1 MTFSTLFT
9 IIIALVLLRI
19 FWLKI
24 KDVSMQSES
33 FKKLPPKDQLSV
45 LKECLLN
52 NPTETNLKNLKEF
65 SEKQGIVLDIESY
78 RPFIKKQQ
86 ELTRRKDAL
95 AEDNELFT
103 AEAEWVDKILPLE
116 FEEAKAAKQENRH
129 EDFILHSLEG
139 VARLY
144 SDGAILSELEALVQ
158 DYPKAKELAQG
169 YRELMELRDSS
180 GADDESLK
188 KLRAAKESWE
198 KDLLQ
203 VDIEQ

>member
-9 IIIALVLLRI
+9 IVMALIFARI

-24 KDVSMQSES
+24 KDVSMKSES
-33 FKKLPPKDQLSV
+33 FKQLPAKDQLSV

-65 SEKQGIVLDIESY
+65 SQKQGVELDIESY

-103 AEAEWVDKILPLE
+103 AEAEWIDQTSPMA
-116 FEEAKAAKQENRH
+116 FEAAKLAKQENRF
-129 EDFILHSLEG
+129 EDYILHSLEG

-144 SDGAILSELEALVQ
+144 SDRAILSELDSLVQ
-158 DYPKAKELAQG
+158 DYPKAKVLAQG
-169 YRELMELRDSS
+169 YRDLMELRDQS

-198 KDLLQ
+198 KELLQ

>member
-9 IIIALVLLRI
+9 IVMALIFARI

-24 KDVSMQSES
+24 KDVSMKSES
-33 FKKLPPKDQLSV
+33 FKQLPAKDQLSV

-65 SEKQGIVLDIESY
+65 SQKQGVDLDIDSY

-103 AEAEWVDKILPLE
+103 AEAEWIDQILPME
-116 FEEAKAAKQENRH
+116 FEEAKLAKQENRF
-129 EDFILHSLEG
+129 EDYILHSLEG
-139 VARLY
+139 IARLY
-144 SDGAILSELEALVQ
+144 SDRAILSELDALVQ

-169 YRELMELRDSS
+169 YRDLMELRDQS

-198 KDLLQ
+198 KELLQ

>member
-9 IIIALVLLRI
+9 IGMALIFARI

-24 KDVSMQSES
+24 KDVSMKSES
-33 FKKLPPKDQLSV
+33 FKRLPPKDQLSV

-65 SEKQGIVLDIESY
+65 SQKQGVELDIESY

-86 ELTRRKDAL
+86 ELSRRKDAL
-95 AEDNELFT
+95 VEDNELFA
-103 AEAEWVDKILPLE
+103 AESEWVDQVLPLE
-116 FEEAKAAKQENRH
+116 FEEAKTAKQENRP

-139 VARLY
+139 IAKLY
-144 SDGAILSELEALVQ
+144 SDGAILNKLDSLVQ
-158 DYPKAKELAQG
+158 DYPKAKQLAQG
-169 YRELMELRDSS
+169 YRELMELRDSN

-188 KLRAAKESWE
+188 KLRAVKESWE
-198 KDLLQ
+198 KSLLD
-203 VDIEQ
+203 VET

>member
-1 MTFSTLFT
+1 M
-9 IIIALVLLRI
+9 ALIFARI

-24 KDVSMQSES
+24 KDVSMKSES
-33 FKKLPPKDQLSV
+33 FKQLPAKDQLSV

-65 SEKQGIVLDIESY
+65 SQKQGVELDIESY

-103 AEAEWVDKILPLE
+103 AEVEWIDQISPME
-116 FEEAKAAKQENRH
+116 FEEAKLAKQENRF
-129 EDFILHSLEG
+129 EDYILHSLEG

-144 SDGAILSELEALVQ
+144 SDRAILSELDSLVQ
-158 DYPKAKELAQG
+158 DYPKAKVLAQG
-169 YRELMELRDSS
+169 YRDLMELRDQS

-198 KDLLQ
+198 KELLQ

>member
-1 MTFSTLFT
+1 MTLSTLFT
-9 IIIALVLLRI
+9 IVMTLVLLRI

-24 KDVSMQSES
+24 KDVSMKSES
-33 FKKLPPKDQLSV
+33 FKRLPAKDQLSV

-52 NPTETNLKNLKEF
+52 NPTTTNLQNLKEF
-65 SEKQGIVLDIESY
+65 ADKQGANIDIESY
-78 RPFIKKQQ
+78 RPFLKKQQ
-86 ELTRRKDAL
+86 ELSSRKDAL

-103 AEAEWVDKILPLE
+103 AESEWIDKIRPLE
-116 FEEAKAAKQENRH
+116 FEEATLAKQEKRF
-129 EDFILHSLEG
+129 EDYILHSLEG

-144 SDGAILSELEALVQ
+144 SDEAILNELETLVQ
-158 DYPKAKELAQG
+158 DYPKAKQLAQG
-169 YRELMELRDSS
+169 YRELMDLRDHS

-188 KLRAAKESWE
+188 KWRSAKESWE

>member
-1 MTFSTLFT
+1 MTLSTLFT
-9 IIIALVLLRI
+9 IVMTLVLLRI

-24 KDVSMQSES
+24 KDVSMKSES
-33 FKKLPPKDQLSV
+33 FKRLPAKDQLSV

-52 NPTETNLKNLKEF
+52 NPTTTNLQNLKEF
-65 SEKQGIVLDIESY
+65 ADKQGANIDIESY
-78 RPFIKKQQ
+78 RPFLKKQQ
-86 ELTRRKDAL
+86 ELSSRKDAL

-103 AEAEWVDKILPLE
+103 AESEWIDKIRPLE
-116 FEEAKAAKQENRH
+116 FEEAKLAKQEKRF
-129 EDFILHSLEG
+129 EDYILHSLEG

-144 SDGAILSELEALVQ
+144 SDEAILNELETLVQ
-158 DYPKAKELAQG
+158 DYPKAKQLAQG
-169 YRELMELRDSS
+169 YRELMDLRDHS

-188 KLRAAKESWE
+188 KLRSAKESWE

>member
-9 IIIALVLLRI
+9 IVMALIFARI

-24 KDVSMQSES
+24 KDVSMKSES
-33 FKKLPPKDQLSV
+33 FKQLPAKDQLSV

-65 SEKQGIVLDIESY
+65 SQKQGVELDIESY

-103 AEAEWVDKILPLE
+103 AEAEWIDQISPME
-116 FEEAKAAKQENRH
+116 FKLAKQENRF
-129 EDFILHSLEG
+129 EDYILHSLEG

-144 SDGAILSELEALVQ
+144 SDRAILSELDSLVQ
-158 DYPKAKELAQG
+158 DYPKAKVLAQG
-169 YRELMELRDSS
+169 YRDLMELRDQS

-198 KDLLQ
+198 KELLQ